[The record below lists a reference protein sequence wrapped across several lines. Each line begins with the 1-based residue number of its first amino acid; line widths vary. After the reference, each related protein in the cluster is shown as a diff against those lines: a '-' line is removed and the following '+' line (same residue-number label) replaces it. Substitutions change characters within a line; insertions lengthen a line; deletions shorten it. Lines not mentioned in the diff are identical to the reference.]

1 MSTYRIVID
10 RSLCSGY
17 GTCAELAPELFEIG
31 PDGVAAARQGTTDD
45 PAVFDT
51 AAGCPMGAIAVNE
64 DASGERAA

>member
-31 PDGVAAARQGTTDD
+31 PDGVAAARRGSTDD
-45 PAVFDT
+45 PAVLDT
-51 AAGCPMGAIAVNE
+51 AAGCPMGAIAVHD
-64 DASGERAA
+64 DATGEQAA